1 MTMSMVGAPPAA
13 ARATPPGTT
22 TSVGAETATAD
33 DFAGIVGGMV
43 ATLVAPADLPTSDAE
58 GEGKSADDVTS
69 TAPSASG
76 GVIAAAVAALAAAS
90 VALPTEPVAENGAGT
105 GPSPGTGPFAA
116 SARGV
121 SSLVGGDPAPT
132 DSSDAVATGSTSPAT
147 ASSAAVTTTHSTT
160 APAIASRVAVTV
172 PSTSGGPSSAPPT
185 PSAGETAAFPAPV
198 GRDVAAPVADKV
210 GDSANA
216 PAGQGPVLVP
226 ATAGTAPAEGS
237 APAAPGT
244 PAGTASQLAPAVFA
258 VHRRGV
264 DGTHRL
270 TVEISPEELGP
281 VRLTVAMRAGEVHVL
296 LAGSSEVSREALRA
310 ALPELRKL
318 LDAAGLATGTFD
330 VQPDQSD
337 SRPDWSGLS
346 RGGPHDQT
354 GPGRAERPPP
364 RDRPEADAVGSDG
377 APSHHGDSADRDR
390 PLDLHL

>member
-58 GEGKSADDVTS
+58 GEPADDVNP

-76 GVIAAAVAALAAAS
+76 GVIEAAVAALAATS
-90 VALPTEPVAENGAGT
+90 VAVPSEPAAENGAGT
-105 GPSPGTGPFAA
+105 GPSRGTGPFAA

-121 SSLVGGDPAPT
+121 SSAVGGGPAPT
-132 DSSDAVATGSTSPAT
+132 DGSDAVATGSTSPAT

-160 APAIASRVAVTV
+160 APAIASMTA
-172 PSTSGGPSSAPPT
+172 PSTSGGPTSAPPT
-185 PSAGETAAFPAPV
+185 PSGGETAAFPAPV
-198 GRDVAAPVADKV
+198 GRDVAAPVAGNV
-210 GDSANA
+210 VDSANA
-216 PAGQGPVLVP
+216 PAGHGPVLVP

-281 VRLTVAMRAGEVHVL
+281 VRLTVAMRAGEVHLL